1 MGDLTCRKVSDGSVV
16 WHVNFEERFGV
27 KTPIW
32 GHSSAPWIEGKHLIC
47 NVGGQECGVVA
58 FDKSTGETAWKALSL
73 SEPGYCAPVG
83 IDNHGER
90 QVVAF
95 HPRGATAFNPATGEV
110 RWQVEVIPNYGM
122 SSSPPRLQGNRI
134 FISSYG
140 SSAMADLTSA
150 TTAKVAW
157 RGDQQSSVYTSNAP
171 SVFDDDAIYG
181 FDAESSLLMA
191 VDPSSG
197 DRLWESPKPLIP
209 VGDEQLPRGVRHGT
223 GFLVKHT
230 PSGTYYIFTERGELI
245 HARLTR
251 EGYQE
256 LGRAAVVAPTNE
268 AFRRDVVWVHPA
280 FANGGMVVRN
290 DKEVV
295 FVGLGE

>member
-1 MGDLTCRKVSDGSVV
+1 
-16 WHVNFEERFGV
+16 
-27 KTPIW
+27 
-32 GHSSAPWIEGKHLIC
+32 
-47 NVGGQECGVVA
+47 
-58 FDKSTGETAWKALSL
+58 
-73 SEPGYCAPVG
+73 
-83 IDNHGER
+83 
-90 QVVAF
+90 
-95 HPRGATAFNPATGEV
+95 
-110 RWQVEVIPNYGM
+110 M